1 MENLPEK
8 VPLYELDMVKD
19 RISAILGR
27 APAQLMAGSFR
38 TSQIFFGMTALN
50 QISGFLSARLD
61 EEERRVLIITDD
73 FTEKF
78 ATQVINVLNSI
89 KAESK
94 VWSGVKPEGPL
105 DTIEEAAEVC
115 REFKPTSIIAIG
127 GGSVMDSAKAIMLKY
142 EKPDANLYR
151 ILGFGNLKLR
161 RKVKF
166 LIAIPTTSGT
176 GSEVSSKA
184 MLTITTRDPPQ
195 KLALAHSEIIPDVAI
210 LHTDFVKNMPPFLT
224 MASGLDALTHSAGA
238 YVSSWGGPINDA
250 LNIAAIKEIIKYL
263 PRAYKYGGKD
273 LEAREK
279 MQLATAFG
287 MMGADNTKVGLD
299 HGLGHSLG
307 KVFKMHHGFCVGL
320 FLPYTVAYTAKISDR
335 WKDLCPV
342 FGVESKGKERKELLT
357 ALLQAIKDFIHSIDG
372 AVCVKEI
379 KKPTITEEEYLSK
392 LDLLV
397 NYAETDAVD
406 LLAPRW
412 IHKET
417 YKKIFE
423 YAWDGRDIDF

>member
-1 MENLPEK
+1 MENLPDN

-19 RISAILGR
+19 FISAVLGR
-27 APAQLMAGSFR
+27 APAQMMMGSFR
-38 TSQIFFGMTALN
+38 TAQIFFGINALN
-50 QISGFLSARLD
+50 QMSGFLEARLEKD
-61 EEERRVLIITDD
+61 ERRVLIITDD

-78 ATQVINVLNSI
+78 ANQVIVELNTI
-89 KAESK
+89 EAESK
-94 VWSGVKPEGPL
+94 VWSGVKPEGPIP
-105 DTIEEAAEVC
+105 TIEEGAEVC
-115 REFKPTSIIAIG
+115 RDFKPTVGIAIG

-142 EKPDANLYR
+142 ENPDANFYR
-151 ILGFGNLKLR
+151 LLGLGGLGLR
-161 RKVKF
+161 KKMKF

-176 GSEVSSKA
+176 GSEVTRNA

-195 KLALAHSEIIPDVAI
+195 KLALSHSELVPDIAV
-210 LHTDFVKNMPPFLT
+210 LHTDFVKDMPPFLT
-224 MASGLDALTHSAGA
+224 MATGLDALAHSAGA
-238 YVSSWGGPINDA
+238 YVSTWGGPLNDA
-250 LNIAAIKEIIKYL
+250 LNIAAIKEILKYL
-263 PRAYKYGGKD
+263 PRAYKYGAKD

-279 MQLATAFG
+279 MQMATVVAGMGFG
-287 MMGADNTKVGLD
+287 NTRVGID

-342 FGVESKGKERKELLT
+342 FGVESKGKERKALLT
-357 ALLQAIKDFIHSIDG
+357 ELLQAIKDFIHSIDG
-372 AVCVKEI
+372 AVFIKEVKN
-379 KKPTITEEEYLSK
+379 PTISREEYMAK
-392 LDLLV
+392 IDLLV

-412 IHKET
+412 MHKET
-417 YKKIFE
+417 YKKIYE

>member
-1 MENLPEK
+1 MENLPDK
-8 VPLYELDMVKD
+8 VALYEMDMVKD
-19 RISAILGR
+19 MISAILGR
-27 APAQLMAGSFR
+27 GSAQMMASFR
-38 TSQIFFGMTALN
+38 TAQVFYGMTALT
-50 QISGFLSARLD
+50 QISGYLEPRL
-61 EEERRVLIITDD
+61 EKEERRVLIITDD

-78 ATQVINVLNSI
+78 ASQVIEVLNSMD
-89 KAESK
+89 ADSK

-105 DTIEEAAEVC
+105 DTIEEGAKVC
-115 REFKPTSIIAIG
+115 EEYKPTVFIALG
-127 GGSVMDSAKAIMLKY
+127 GGSVMDSAKAIMIKY
-142 EKPDANLYR
+142 ENPEANLYR
-151 ILGFGNLKLR
+151 ILPFGGLGLR
-161 RKVKF
+161 KKVKF

-176 GSEVSSKA
+176 GSEVTSAA
-184 MLTITTRDPPQ
+184 MLTDIYRDPPK
-195 KLALAHSEIIPDVAI
+195 KLALAHSEIVPDVAI
-210 LHTDFVKNMPPFLT
+210 LHTDFVKDMPPFLT

-238 YVSSWGGPINDA
+238 YVSSWGGPLNDA
-250 LNIAAIKEIIKYL
+250 LNIAAIKETLKYL

-279 MQLATAFG
+279 MALAATIAG
-287 MMGADNTKVGLD
+287 MGFSNSKVGLD

-307 KVFKMHHGFCVGL
+307 KVFKLHHGFCVGL

-335 WKDLCPV
+335 WIDLCPV
-342 FGVESKGKERKELLT
+342 FGVESKGKEKKALLT

-379 KKPTITEEEYLSK
+379 KDPIISKEEYMDK

-397 NYAETDAVD
+397 QYAESDAVD

-412 IHKET
+412 MHKET
-417 YKKIFE
+417 YRKIFE

>member
-1 MENLPEK
+1 MENLPDK
-8 VPLYELDMVKD
+8 VALYEMDMVKD
-19 RISAILGR
+19 MISAILGR
-27 APAQLMAGSFR
+27 GPAQMMASFR
-38 TSQIFFGMTALN
+38 TAQVFYGMTALS
-50 QISGFLSARLD
+50 QISGYLEPRL
-61 EEERRVLIITDD
+61 EKEERRVLIITDD

-78 ATQVINVLNSI
+78 ASQVIEVLNSMD
-89 KAESK
+89 ADSK

-105 DTIEEAAEVC
+105 DTIEEGAKVC
-115 REFKPTSIIAIG
+115 EEYKPTVFVALG
-127 GGSVMDSAKAIMLKY
+127 GGSVMDSAKAIMIKY
-142 EKPDANLYR
+142 ENPEANLYR
-151 ILGFGNLKLR
+151 ILPFGGLGLR
-161 RKVKF
+161 KKVKF

-176 GSEVSSKA
+176 GSEVTSAA
-184 MLTITTRDPPQ
+184 MLTDIYRDPPK
-195 KLALAHSEIIPDVAI
+195 KLALAHSEIVPDVAI
-210 LHTDFVKNMPPFLT
+210 LHTDFVKDMPPFLT

-238 YVSSWGGPINDA
+238 YVSSWGGPLNDA
-250 LNIAAIKEIIKYL
+250 LNIAAIKETLKYL

-279 MQLATAFG
+279 MALAATIAG
-287 MMGADNTKVGLD
+287 MGFSNSKVGLD

-307 KVFKMHHGFCVGL
+307 KVFKLHHGFCVGL

-335 WKDLCPV
+335 WIDLCPV
-342 FGVESKGKERKELLT
+342 FGVESKGKEKKALLT

-379 KKPTITEEEYLSK
+379 KDPIISKEEYMDK

-397 NYAETDAVD
+397 QYAESDAVD

-412 IHKET
+412 MHKET

>member
-1 MENLPEK
+1 MENLPDK
-8 VPLYELDMVKD
+8 VALYEMDMVKD
-19 RISAILGR
+19 MISGLLGR
-27 APAQLMAGSFR
+27 GPAQMMASFR
-38 TSQIFFGMTALN
+38 TAQVFYGMTALT
-50 QISGFLSARLD
+50 QISGYLEPRL
-61 EEERRVLIITDD
+61 EKEERRVLIITDD

-78 ATQVINVLNSI
+78 AIQVIEVLNSMD
-89 KAESK
+89 ADSK

-105 DTIEEAAEVC
+105 DTIEEGAKVC
-115 REFKPTSIIAIG
+115 EEYKPTVFIALG
-127 GGSVMDSAKAIMLKY
+127 GGSVMDSAKAIMIKY
-142 EKPDANLYR
+142 ENPEANLYR
-151 ILGFGNLKLR
+151 ILPFGGLGLR
-161 RKVKF
+161 KKVKF

-176 GSEVSSKA
+176 GSEVTSAA
-184 MLTITTRDPPQ
+184 MLTDIYRDPPK
-195 KLALAHSEIIPDVAI
+195 KLALAHSEIVPDVAI
-210 LHTDFVKNMPPFLT
+210 LHTDFVKDMPPFLT

-238 YVSSWGGPINDA
+238 YVSSWGGPLNDA
-250 LNIAAIKEIIKYL
+250 LNIAAIKETLKYL

-279 MQLATAFG
+279 MALAATIAG
-287 MMGADNTKVGLD
+287 MGFSNSKVGLD

-307 KVFKMHHGFCVGL
+307 KVFKLHHGFCVGL

-335 WKDLCPV
+335 WIDLCPV
-342 FGVESKGKERKELLT
+342 FGVESKGKEKKALLT

-379 KKPTITEEEYLSK
+379 KDPIISKEEYMDK

-397 NYAETDAVD
+397 QYAESDAVD

-412 IHKET
+412 MHKET

>member
-1 MENLPEK
+1 MENLPDK
-8 VPLYELDMVKD
+8 VALYEMDMVKD
-19 RISAILGR
+19 MISAILGR
-27 APAQLMAGSFR
+27 GPAQMMASFR
-38 TSQIFFGMTALN
+38 TAQVFYGMTALT
-50 QISGFLSARLD
+50 QISGYLEPRL
-61 EEERRVLIITDD
+61 EKEERRVLIITDD

-78 ATQVINVLNSI
+78 ASQVIEVLNSMD
-89 KAESK
+89 ADSK

-105 DTIEEAAEVC
+105 DTIEEGAKVC
-115 REFKPTSIIAIG
+115 EEYKPTVFIALG
-127 GGSVMDSAKAIMLKY
+127 GGSVMDSAKAIMIKY
-142 EKPDANLYR
+142 ENPEANLYR
-151 ILGFGNLKLR
+151 ILPFGGLGLR
-161 RKVKF
+161 KKVKF

-176 GSEVSSKA
+176 GSEVTSAA
-184 MLTITTRDPPQ
+184 MLTDIYRDPPK
-195 KLALAHSEIIPDVAI
+195 KLALAHSEIVPDVAI
-210 LHTDFVKNMPPFLT
+210 LHTDFVKDMPPFLT

-238 YVSSWGGPINDA
+238 YVSSWGGPLNDA
-250 LNIAAIKEIIKYL
+250 LNIAAIKETLKYL

-279 MQLATAFG
+279 MALAATIAG
-287 MMGADNTKVGLD
+287 MGFSNSKVGLD

-307 KVFKMHHGFCVGL
+307 KVFKLHHGFCVGL

-335 WKDLCPV
+335 WIDLCPV
-342 FGVESKGKERKELLT
+342 FGVESKGKEKKALLT

-379 KKPTITEEEYLSK
+379 KDPIISKEEYMDK

-397 NYAETDAVD
+397 QYAESDAVD

-412 IHKET
+412 MHKET